1 MPSLLR
7 ISEGAAIALHAVCLL
22 AKKPESKIT
31 TAEIAGEL
39 SVSETHLSKVMQ
51 KLVKSKIVASVRGPG
66 GGFRLNKPSED
77 ISMLEVFEAIESYA
91 GDTNCILT
99 PPKCTGSECIF
110 GCISLKVNQLVLG
123 FMRVTNFADIASSE
137 GLLISSLECDG
148 ALAANKDAWKSASAS
163 VKKKGAAKHGRK

>member
-51 KLVKSKIVASVRGPG
+51 KLVKGKIVASVRGPG
-66 GGFRLNKPSED
+66 GGFKLNRPSKD
-77 ISMLEVFEAIESYA
+77 ISMLDVFEVIESYV

-110 GCISLKVNQLVLG
+110 GCISAKVNQLVLG
-123 FMRVTNFADIASSE
+123 FMKVTNFADIASSE
-137 GLLISSLECDG
+137 GMLITSLECG
-148 ALAANKDAWKSASAS
+148 KSTSKKPAGRKSSASEI
-163 VKKKGAAKHGRK
+163 KEKITAKSGRK